1 MRVNILQITLI
12 ALVAQAATTQQ
23 PRASVEGSVVKMGS
37 GDPLASANVQLH
49 PEKGK
54 EPEEIHLYSAT
65 TSPDGKFVFNNV
77 APGSY
82 RLIATRSGGYVPA
95 EYGQRSPTGEGIPF
109 GLAAGQKM
117 TGVQLAMAPTGSISG
132 RVYDRDGEPVGNAQ
146 VQALRSIYRDGRKT
160 LTIVQSV
167 QTDDR
172 GEYRLFWLAPGR
184 YYVSAQPDIP
194 ELPAAI
200 SPTGVTMA
208 TVQITDPVRSGGS

>member
-1 MRVNILQITLI
+1 MRVNILRITLI

-95 EYGQRSPTGEGIPF
+95 EYGQRSPTSEGIPF
-109 GLAAGQKM
+109 ELAAGQKM
-117 TGVQLAMAPTGSISG
+117 T
-132 RVYDRDGEPVGNAQ
+132 
-146 VQALRSIYRDGRKT
+146 
-160 LTIVQSV
+160 
-167 QTDDR
+167 
-172 GEYRLFWLAPGR
+172 
-184 YYVSAQPDIP
+184 
-194 ELPAAI
+194 
-200 SPTGVTMA
+200 
-208 TVQITDPVRSGGS
+208 